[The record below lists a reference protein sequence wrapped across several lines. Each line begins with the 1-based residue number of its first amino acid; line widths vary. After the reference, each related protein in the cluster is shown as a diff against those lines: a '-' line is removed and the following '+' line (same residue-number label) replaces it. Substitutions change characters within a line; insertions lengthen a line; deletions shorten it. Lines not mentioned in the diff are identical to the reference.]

1 MGDFFA
7 ELRRRHIYRIGAGY
21 VVVAWGV
28 AQLIDFLSQVFA
40 LPAWIAQPV
49 AIVLAIGFPITLIVA
64 WLIEGK
70 AHEAV
75 ASAVRSKATTVDWL
89 LFGAVAVL
97 IALTGYQQV
106 TPRNVIVAAVD
117 EMAEDISDR
126 LPNSIAVLPFANL
139 SPDPDNAYFAAG
151 IHDTLLNELAKISD
165 MNVISRTSVLR
176 YEDAQTPIS
185 QIAAELNVETVM
197 EGTVQY
203 ADGQVRITAQLIDPE
218 TGAHL
223 WSENYDR
230 DFSGIFAIQTEIA
243 SNIAMAL
250 EAELLPAEL
259 ASIERVPTASTE
271 AYELYL
277 QAITSVPD
285 IAPLMPDADVVTLHR
300 YLDRV
305 IDADPGFA
313 EAYALKG
320 FEYAFSTSRTF
331 ALQEGDVRSQ
341 REALAREYI
350 DRALSL
356 DPDSG
361 TAYAALGVLNLISRR
376 GTEAQEAFEHARQL
390 QPNNLN
396 VLVSSSIFNAV
407 WGRRDEADRLMRRAL
422 ELSPDS
428 FDVLLPA
435 SYVYL
440 LTKDYDLAAE
450 SIRAAIEITPNFPSV
465 YASLGRVETARG
477 NEVEALDAL
486 QFSEQLNRDARAPD
500 RLAIIAYSYGLLGR
514 EDDAM
519 RVFADIEN
527 VATTYYVGPRTWAAA
542 YLSVGDYDQALAA
555 LEEVVASQGP
565 DEGYSVLHIIAVNAL
580 GDPVLDRPEFAEVR
594 ARLYTGL

>member
-21 VVVAWGV
+21 VVVAWGITQV
-28 AQLIDFLSQVFA
+28 LDVLSQLFA
-40 LPAWIAQPV
+40 LPDWVAQPAV
-49 AIVLAIGFPITLIVA
+49 IVLAIGFPITLIAA

-89 LFGAVAVL
+89 LFGAVASVL
-97 IALTGYQQV
+97 AFMGYQQL
-106 TPRNVIVAAVD
+106 TPGNVSVARAGV
-117 EMAEDISDR
+117 
-126 LPNSIAVLPFANL
+126 LPNSIAVLPFENL

-176 YEDAQTPIS
+176 YGDGQTPIP

-250 EAELLPAEL
+250 EAELLPVER
-259 ASIERVPTASTE
+259 ASIERAPTDSTE

-277 QAITSVPD
+277 EAITSVED
-285 IAPLMPDADVVTLHR
+285 IAPIMTEGDVLTLHR

-305 IDADPGFA
+305 IEADPGFA
-313 EAYALKG
+313 EAYALKALD
-320 FEYAFSTSRTF
+320 YAFSTSRTF
-331 ALQEGDVRSQ
+331 SLQEGDVRSQ

-356 DPDSG
+356 DSDSG

-376 GTEAQEAFEHARQL
+376 GAEALEAFEHARQL
-390 QPNNLN
+390 RPNDLN
-396 VLVSSSIFNAV
+396 VITDYAVFNAI
-407 WGRRDEADRLMRRAL
+407 WGRHEEADRLIRRAL
-422 ELSPDS
+422 ELGPDS
-428 FDVLLPA
+428 LAVFSPGTL
-435 SYVYL
+435 VYL
-440 LTKDYDLAAE
+440 LAKDYDMAAE
-450 SIRAAIEITPNFPSV
+450 ISLAGIRIAPNHPLSYAFQGVIE
-465 YASLGRVETARG
+465 AGRG
-477 NEVEALDAL
+477 NEAEALEAL
-486 QFSEQLNRDARAPD
+486 QFSEQLFRGARWPD
-500 RLAIIAYSYGLLGR
+500 QLALIAYGYSLLGR
-514 EDDAM
+514 EDNAM

-527 VATTYYVGPRTWAAA
+527 MAATYYVGPRTWAAA

-555 LEEVVASQGP
+555 LEQASATQTPDQGF
-565 DEGYSVLHIIAVNAL
+565 SILAIIAANAL
-580 GDPVLDRPEFAEVR
+580 GDPVLDRPEFADLR
-594 ARLYTGL
+594 ARLYTGLRQ